1 MWYNEISKLA
11 EGRHREVF
19 RWLFSKL
26 TPKSRPRLA
35 SEAFKKGDL
44 ETHKKLHSPDE
55 IGKEPWHKTEQGKYI
70 GQAVYG
76 ASDGIVTTFAAI
88 SGIAGANLNPKIAII
103 VGLAN
108 LFADGISMAI
118 GDYLSEKSEK
128 DYIRSEKERELW
140 EIEHMPEAEKLEVR
154 EIYKRKGLTGEK
166 LERLVEVITSNKEI
180 WVDTMLHEELGIFE
194 DDTNPLKSAVV
205 TFLSFAIAG
214 FMPLIAYIF
223 ASQSQLLAQ
232 NQFLASC
239 LITAATL
246 FFVGALRQVVTGVK
260 WYKGGFEM
268 LFVGGLSAA
277 VAYLIGWLL
286 EKVVKIPAL

>member
-1 MWYNEISKLA
+1 VL
-11 EGRHREVF
+11 GT
-19 RWLFSKL
+19 LFSFVNS
-26 TPKSRPRLA
+26 KSRPKRA

-44 ETHKKLHSPDE
+44 ETHKKLHSPNE

-118 GDYLSEKSEK
+118 GDYLSEKSERE
-128 DYIRSEKERELW
+128 YIVAEKEREMW
-140 EIEHMPEAEKLEVR
+140 EVEHMPEAEKLEVK
-154 EIYKRKGLTGEK
+154 EIYKAKGLSGEK
-166 LERLVEVITSNKEI
+166 LNNLVDAITSNKEI
-180 WVDTMLHEELGIFE
+180 WVQTMLHEELGLFE

-205 TFLSFAIAG
+205 TFLSFVIAG
-214 FMPLIAYIF
+214 FMPLIAYVF
-223 ASQSQLLAQ
+223 ASQWQFLLQ
-232 NQFLASC
+232 NQFLISC
-239 LITAATL
+239 IITGLTL

-268 LFVGGLSAA
+268 LLVGGLSAS
-277 VAYLIGWLL
+277 VAYLIGWIL
-286 EKVVKIPAL
+286 EKIVSIPAL